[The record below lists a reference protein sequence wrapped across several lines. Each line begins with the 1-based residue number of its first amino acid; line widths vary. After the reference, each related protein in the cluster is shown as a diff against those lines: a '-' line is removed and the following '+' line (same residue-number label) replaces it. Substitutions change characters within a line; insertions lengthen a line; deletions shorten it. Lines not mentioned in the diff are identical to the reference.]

1 MSFISFLILLDW
13 LGSVQCCLEVVGVD
27 ILTLF
32 PISGQ
37 LSVSPSDIMLAIGF
51 FLNTSLFLK
60 SNDYSSCH
68 AIGGCKRLFL
78 NETHSYNLPPWTN
91 ENPASE

>member
-13 LGSVQCCLEVVGVD
+13 LGSVQCRLEVVGVD

-37 LSVSPSDIMLAIGF
+37 LSLSPSDIMLAIGF
-51 FLNTSLFLK
+51 FFFFSIADNPYFGENIFFYVLFTMRCFFFFSLP
-60 SNDYSSCH
+60 NQY
-68 AIGGCKRLFL
+68 
-78 NETHSYNLPPWTN
+78 
-91 ENPASE
+91 

>member
-1 MSFISFLILLDW
+1 MCMSFISFLILLDW

-51 FLNTSLFLK
+51 FFSFFLLLTILILVRIF
-60 SNDYSSCH
+60 SSM
-68 AIGGCKRLFL
+68 
-78 NETHSYNLPPWTN
+78 SYLL
-91 ENPASE
+91 